1 MTTFNRGWL
10 VTYTLLCAGLMLGG
24 FASGQVSDFS
34 MRVIGGTDCD
44 SQSKLTSTG
53 CKPHGGYETLCT
65 QNINVCN
72 QNPGNGTK
80 ICQSQGGGAACSSQY
95 CVSTSHDSLSKKD
108 AAGDDCTPVQL
119 SDD

>member
-44 SQSKLTSTG
+44 SQTDLLDAQCEKSEQPGTCSS
-53 CKPHGGYETLCT
+53 
-65 QNINVCN
+65 VVRRCN
-72 QNPGNGTK
+72 QNSGNGTR
-80 ICQSQGGGAACSSQY
+80 ICQASAGGNACTGVA
-95 CVSTSHDSLSKKD
+95 CKSTQHDSLDQND
-108 AAGDDCTPVQL
+108 ANGNPCTPVQL
-119 SDD
+119 SGQ

>member
-44 SQSKLTSTG
+44 SQDNLKDVD
-53 CKPHGGYETLCT
+53 CEDKPDRACNGGT
-65 QNINVCN
+65 VSRCN
-72 QNPGNGTK
+72 QEAGNGTK
-80 ICQSQGGGAACSSQY
+80 VCQSSAGAKACKSSG
-95 CVSTSHDSLSKKD
+95 CVTANKDKLTSDD
-108 AAGDDCTPVQL
+108 ANGNPCTPVQL
-119 SDD
+119 SGQ